1 MKAKKKN
8 QLSPQEKTIREGIA
22 IISSSTLLG
31 SFWEHANL
39 EVKLCPFDQGTA
51 AIVSYG
57 RDKYPHYSWQNSSRW
72 FGRIFLNKNLLLPP
86 QEWAYAIAHAV
97 MHLAFGH
104 FDAENMPG
112 YEEIGA
118 DGTKKWNVSCDI
130 RLWNEACDI
139 YITKFLEDIKFGS
152 PLRYVSLAAYQGP
165 AADERSIYS
174 HLQQNGHTPGEYR
187 FGTASHNTM
196 DMEGLEKP
204 AVYVEA
210 KSLSGHPE
218 VNPYATAFARY
229 LAEAVS
235 KAVGDAGGIAVASCE
250 EETPAKRAAAWFIN
264 HYPLLGGL
272 AASFR
277 IIEDNLHCIRNEI
290 SIAAVDVGSGEIYVN
305 PSAGLTDEELKFV
318 LAHEYLHAGLGHYQ
332 RCQGR
337 EPYLWNVACDYVIN
351 GWLVE
356 MHVGELPARGELYDE
371 ALKGRSAE
379 EIYDEIIKEIR
390 KFSKMSTFRGYGKGD
405 MMGGSR
411 GSAGQTSLDDF
422 YRSALQQGLE
432 YHNEGGRGYIPAGL
446 IEEIRALAMPP
457 IPWNVELG
465 RWFDLHFASIIKQ
478 RTYARPSRR
487 QGSTPDIPRPRY
499 VMGDLWKYGRT
510 FGVVLDT
517 SGSMSPK
524 LLGYALG
531 AIASYAAAKEV
542 PCARVVFCDAKA
554 YDAGWL
560 APEDIAGRVE
570 VRGRGG
576 TILQPGVDLLLKAKD
591 FPKDASILIIT
602 DGYIEKNLSVHR
614 EHGFLIPRGNHLPFR
629 AKGKVFYFAE

>member
-1 MKAKKKN
+1 M
-8 QLSPQEKTIREGIA
+8 
-22 IISSSTLLG
+22 
-31 SFWEHANL
+31 
-39 EVKLCPFDQGTA
+39 
-51 AIVSYG
+51 
-57 RDKYPHYSWQNSSRW
+57 
-72 FGRIFLNKNLLLPP
+72 
-86 QEWAYAIAHAV
+86 
-97 MHLAFGH
+97 
-104 FDAENMPG
+104 
-112 YEEIGA
+112 
-118 DGTKKWNVSCDI
+118 
-130 RLWNEACDI
+130 
-139 YITKFLEDIKFGS
+139 
-152 PLRYVSLAAYQGP
+152 
-165 AADERSIYS
+165 
-174 HLQQNGHTPGEYR
+174 
-187 FGTASHNTM
+187 
-196 DMEGLEKP
+196 
-204 AVYVEA
+204 
-210 KSLSGHPE
+210 
-218 VNPYATAFARY
+218 
-229 LAEAVS
+229 
-235 KAVGDAGGIAVASCE
+235 
-250 EETPAKRAAAWFIN
+250 
-264 HYPLLGGL
+264 
-272 AASFR
+272 
-277 IIEDNLHCIRNEI
+277 
-290 SIAAVDVGSGEIYVN
+290 
-305 PSAGLTDEELKFV
+305 
-318 LAHEYLHAGLGHYQ
+318 
-332 RCQGR
+332 
-337 EPYLWNVACDYVIN
+337 ACDYVIN

-356 MHVGELPARGELYDE
+356 MHVGELPARGELYNE

-542 PCARVVFCDAKA
+542 PYARVVFCDAKA

-591 FPKDASILIIT
+591 FPKDAPILIIT

>member
-1 MKAKKKN
+1 
-8 QLSPQEKTIREGIA
+8 
-22 IISSSTLLG
+22 
-31 SFWEHANL
+31 
-39 EVKLCPFDQGTA
+39 
-51 AIVSYG
+51 
-57 RDKYPHYSWQNSSRW
+57 
-72 FGRIFLNKNLLLPP
+72 
-86 QEWAYAIAHAV
+86 

-204 AVYVEA
+204 AVYGEA
-210 KSLSGHPE
+210 KSPSGHPE
-218 VNPYATAFARY
+218 VNPYATAFARH

-235 KAVGDAGGIAVASCE
+235 KAVGDAGGINIASCE

-272 AASFR
+272 AAGFR

-371 ALKGRSAE
+371 TLKGKSAE

-542 PCARVVFCDAKA
+542 PYARVVFCDAKA

-591 FPKDASILIIT
+591 FPKDAPILIIT